1 MCTFSSIA
9 RFYLLAKAR
18 GLTKQLALF
27 RTVEGRE
34 IVGVAVLTE
43 VLSALVLVR
52 GHLLA
57 RLQLRR
63 CR

>member
-1 MCTFSSIA
+1 MCTSSSIA
-9 RFYLLAKAR
+9 RIYFLVKAR

-27 RTVEGRE
+27 STVEGRE
-34 IVGVAVLTE
+34 IVAVAVLTE

-52 GHLLA
+52 GQLLA